1 MPLREKYGIRI
12 PQSIRQAIIF
22 DDKNKNTK
30 WQDSMAKKIGS
41 LKKLDVFEF
50 HPSNHKCLKQQG
62 WSFAPMHMIFY
73 VKREDLQH
81 KSRLVIG

>member
-22 DDKNKNTK
+22 DDENNNMK
-30 WQDSMAKKIGS
+30 WQDYMAKEIES

-50 HPSNHKCLKQQG
+50 HPSNNKCPK
-62 WSFAPMHMIFY
+62 
-73 VKREDLQH
+73 
-81 KSRLVIG
+81 